1 MGGQVRRKRGS
12 KETEQMVQQ
21 LKSNWEGGSAGIISQ
36 LANTVPQLSSKQYL
50 TECPLKLSTWKGSS
64 GIKTDRDHDQQWKVL
79 LLQKLLF
86 P

>member
-1 MGGQVRRKRGS
+1 VRRKRGS

-50 TECPLKLSTWKGSS
+50 TECPLKLST
-64 GIKTDRDHDQQWKVL
+64 
-79 LLQKLLF
+79 
-86 P
+86 